1 MLIGYARVSSRTQ
14 ETALQLDALQK
25 AGVQKIYQEK
35 ARSIGDR
42 PQLRLALASMQK
54 GDVLLVWK
62 LDRVARSLRDLLGIL
77 ETLQQRGAGFR
88 SLTEPIDTSSSVGM
102 FIVQIL
108 GAVGQFERNLIRER
122 AIAGQVA
129 AWQRGVRWGG
139 QPRALSDADA
149 QEVYLLRST
158 GLFTKSMLAEMFDC
172 SESTVTR
179 AFVARRFPERV
190 TAKKTPVLGR
200 YLNGSGR
207 GSKSLM

>member
-1 MLIGYARVSSRTQ
+1 MLVGYARVSSRLQ
-14 ETALQLDALQK
+14 ETDLQLDALRS

-42 PQLRLALASMQK
+42 PQLRLALSRMQR
-54 GDVLLVWK
+54 GDVLVVWK

-77 ETLQQRGAGFR
+77 EALQQGGAGFR

-108 GAVGQFERNLIRER
+108 GAVGQFERTLIRER

-129 AWQRGVRWGG
+129 AWHRGVRWGG
-139 QPRALSDADA
+139 QPRALSEADA
-149 QEVYLLRST
+149 HEVYLLRST
-158 GLFTKSMLAEMFDC
+158 GLFTKAMLADMFDC

-179 AFVARRFPERV
+179 AFVARKYPERIR
-190 TAKKTPVLGR
+190 AKKTPVIGR
-200 YLNGSGR
+200 YLQGD
-207 GSKSLM
+207 